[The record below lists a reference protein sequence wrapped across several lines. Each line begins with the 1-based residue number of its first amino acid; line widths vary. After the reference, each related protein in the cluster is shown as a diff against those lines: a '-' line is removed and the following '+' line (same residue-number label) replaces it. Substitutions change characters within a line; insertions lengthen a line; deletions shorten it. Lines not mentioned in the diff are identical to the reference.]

1 MVTVVAW
8 SCTAYFFTGWYFRDE
23 KKCAVR
29 GKCDE
34 SPRRNFAVNVSRNH
48 ETTNILSQ

>member
-1 MVTVVAW
+1 MELYCLFLYRMVH
-8 SCTAYFFTGWYFRDE
+8 FRDE
-23 KKCAVR
+23 KKGAVR

-34 SPRRNFAVNVSRNH
+34 SPRRNFAVNVNRNH